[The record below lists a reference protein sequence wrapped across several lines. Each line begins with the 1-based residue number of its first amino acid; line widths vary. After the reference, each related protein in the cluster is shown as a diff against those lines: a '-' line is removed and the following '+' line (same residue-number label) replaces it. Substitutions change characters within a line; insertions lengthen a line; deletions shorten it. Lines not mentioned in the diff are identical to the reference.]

1 MSYCVNCGVELDD
14 SAKTCA
20 LCSTPVINPNAS
32 VSPEDAVDPF
42 PVRMVI
48 PAGVRRRYAAFIA
61 SMVFLIPNIVCLV
74 INLLFN
80 FGYLWANYINAT
92 SAIIW
97 LLFVFPFLL
106 RKPKSYIII
115 PVDAIGVI
123 LYTAVFYSIQHG
135 EGWLFK
141 LAIPLIL
148 VVFTFVFSV
157 VEWIKHKHLDWPVLV
172 TSILVQV
179 SVLSFA
185 IELLFRYY
193 YSLRLLPVVS
203 IIVSACCLALIA
215 FFISVKSNKRL
226 RAWLSRKFFI

>member
-14 SAKTCA
+14 SAKSCA

-48 PAGVRRRYAAFIA
+48 PEGVRRRYAAFIA

-74 INLLFN
+74 INLLLN
-80 FGYLWANYINAT
+80 FGYLWAIYVNAT

-157 VEWIKHKHLDWPVLV
+157 VEWIKYKRLDWPVLV
-172 TSILVQV
+172 TSILMQI

-193 YSLRLLPVVS
+193 YSMRLLPIVS

>member
-14 SAKTCA
+14 SAKKCA
-20 LCSTPVINPNAS
+20 LCSTPVINPNVITA
-32 VSPEDAVDPF
+32 PEDAVDPF

-74 INLLFN
+74 INLIFN
-80 FGYLWANYINAT
+80 FGYLWATYINAT

-106 RKPKSYIII
+106 KKPKSYYII
-115 PVDAIGVI
+115 PIDAIGVI
-123 LYTAVFYSIQHG
+123 LYTAVFYSVYHG

-148 VVFTFVFSV
+148 VVAAFAFSV
-157 VEWIKHKHLDWPVLV
+157 VECIKHKGLDWPLLV
-172 TSILVQV
+172 TSILLQFSAV
-179 SVLSFA
+179 SFA
-185 IELLFRYY
+185 VELLFRYY
-193 YSLRLLPVVS
+193 YSISMLPVVS
-203 IIVSACCLALIA
+203 IVISACCLALVA

-226 RAWLSRKFFI
+226 RAWLLRKFFI